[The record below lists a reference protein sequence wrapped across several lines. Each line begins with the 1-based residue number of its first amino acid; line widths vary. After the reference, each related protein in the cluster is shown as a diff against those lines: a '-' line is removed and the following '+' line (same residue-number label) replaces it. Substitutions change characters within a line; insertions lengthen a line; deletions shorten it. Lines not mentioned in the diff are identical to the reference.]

1 MGESTLKN
9 YIGLELLE
17 CEGWKCV
24 SVCTCTGLE
33 VSVYIQLLEMCTCE
47 CVCVYVKQDRSEME
61 GQLTRRWMVE
71 VGWRVGGRHRKKNFK
86 NSYMHLPNYGRHLS
100 TS

>member
-17 CEGWKCV
+17 CEDWKCV

-47 CVCVYVKQDRSEME
+47 SVCVKQDRSEME
-61 GQLTRRWMVE
+61 GQLTRR
-71 VGWRVGGRHRKKNFK
+71 
-86 NSYMHLPNYGRHLS
+86 
-100 TS
+100 

>member
-1 MGESTLKN
+1 MNSGREHIKN

-17 CEGWKCV
+17 CEDWKCV

-47 CVCVYVKQDRSEME
+47 SVCVCET
-61 GQLTRRWMVE
+61 GQ
-71 VGWRVGGRHRKKNFK
+71 VGG
-86 NSYMHLPNYGRHLS
+86 GRSVDEKVEGRRS
-100 TS
+100 T